1 MTTMV
6 YFTKA
11 IEADFPPSF
20 TKFLARI
27 IYNIVFPFTL
37 SCSQLLSS
45 HTTLPLH
52 ILLQGV
58 WSYDQQ
64 MHT

>member
-52 ILLQGV
+52 ILLQGLKL
-58 WSYDQQ
+58 
-64 MHT
+64 